1 MLIGV
6 ISDSHDDT
14 ESIERAMEIFQ
25 RIGVDE
31 VIHLGDLI
39 SPFALIPI
47 LNSGIPFRI
56 LRGNNDSEVLVAL
69 MSTSE
74 GGIYHPSPVELE
86 INGKKLLIFHGFGE
100 KDLTKFV
107 AISLARS
114 GRFDFILYGHT
125 HEVHVEEVNGTFIV
139 NPGEACGKLT
149 GRRTIATVDTEEK
162 KIEILDL

>member
-6 ISDSHDDT
+6 MSDSHDDV
-14 ESIERAMEIFQ
+14 ESIERALEIFQ

-31 VIHLGDLI
+31 IIHLGDLI

-69 MSTSE
+69 MSNE

-86 INGKKLLIFHGFGE
+86 INGKRFLIFHGFGE

-125 HEVHVEEVNGTFIV
+125 HEVHVERVNEALVV
-139 NPGEACGKLT
+139 NPGETCGKLS
-149 GRRTIATVDTEEK
+149 GRRTIAVVDTEEK
-162 KIEILDL
+162 KVEILDL